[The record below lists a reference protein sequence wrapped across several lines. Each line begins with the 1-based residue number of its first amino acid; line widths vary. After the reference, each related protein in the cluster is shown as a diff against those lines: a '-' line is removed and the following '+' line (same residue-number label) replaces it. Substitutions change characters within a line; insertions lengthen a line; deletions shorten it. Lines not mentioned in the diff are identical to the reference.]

1 MPPVSEWL
9 DPFGLRVRII
19 GGKGSSRRRDLVYAL
34 GVAWTLFK
42 ERHEYDVAYF
52 LMSGLQLATGLP
64 VARLLG
70 KPIVMKFS
78 CSTFVVGMRSSFLG
92 RLELFFL
99 RRWGTRIL
107 ILNPGM
113 VEEALE
119 VGFLRDRIGWMPNPV
134 DTDLFSPCDA
144 EAKARIRRELNVG
157 EDTPLVVFVGR
168 LDPQKKVPWL
178 LGAFTRVVKVMPNA
192 VLALVGDGSLRSE
205 IERLV
210 VDLNLQKNVM
220 FAGRLPTAG
229 VLKWLHAGDVCTLI
243 SEIEGLPCSLIEA
256 MSAGLPPVV
265 SDIPAHTQLVE
276 HEVNGIVTELGN
288 LESIAQGLIRLLTD
302 PEARARMAAIG
313 RQRMVERFSM
323 AKVVECY
330 ETMFAECTRS
340 GR

>member
-19 GGKGSSRRRDLVYAL
+19 GGKGSSRRRDIVYAL

-42 ERHEYDVAYF
+42 ERRDYDVAYF

-64 VARLLG
+64 MARLLG

-99 RRWGTRIL
+99 RRWASRIL

-119 VGFLRDRIGWMPNPV
+119 VGFDRARIGWMPNPV
-134 DTDLFSPCDA
+134 DTDLFSPCTA
-144 EAKARIRRELNVG
+144 EAKNRIRRELNLG
-157 EDTPLVVFVGR
+157 EDTPLTVFVGR
-168 LDPQKKVPWL
+168 LDPQKKVHWL
-178 LGAFTRVVKVMPNA
+178 LGAFARVVEAMPNA
-192 VLALVGDGSLRSE
+192 VLALVGDGSLRSD
-205 IERLV
+205 IERQ
-210 VDLNLQKNVM
+210 VDELNLRRNVI
-220 FAGRLPTAG
+220 FAGRQPTEG

-256 MSAGLPPVV
+256 MAAGLPPVV
-265 SDIPAHTQLVE
+265 SGIPAHTQLVE

-288 LESIAQGLIRLLTD
+288 QESIAQGLLRLLRD
-302 PEARARMAAIG
+302 PEARARMSAVG

-330 ETMFAECTRS
+330 ETMFAECTRP
-340 GR
+340 GK